1 MLTLISLGAFVLG
14 LVLGALN
21 FGRWAGTLLVGF
33 LGGLSVGVRVV
44 LLRPGLLVPNYVVN
58 WLVLVPFML
67 VGIFVVLVRQRV
79 GIVSTARAF
88 EVGRWPID
96 GWLMLGYVCRS
107 YAALPWARSLSR
119 SASTLSSRSRPAGA
133 SPSGSC
139 STAITRIS
147 SYVLPSLPVVSFLT
161 F

>member
-1 MLTLISLGAFVLG
+1 MRTGERRTFLLPIPTRPDAHTNTNANHFFLPPLSPVPSPHAVWAAFINTVSATGISDLVLTLISLGAFVLG

-21 FGRWAGTLLVGF
+21 FGRWAGMLLVGF

-79 GIVSTARAF
+79 GIVS
-88 EVGRWPID
+88 V
-96 GWLMLGYVCRS
+96 RS
-107 YAALPWARSLSR
+107 SFC
-119 SASTLSSRSRPAGA
+119 SSG
-133 SPSGSC
+133 
-139 STAITRIS
+139 
-147 SYVLPSLPVVSFLT
+147 
-161 F
+161 